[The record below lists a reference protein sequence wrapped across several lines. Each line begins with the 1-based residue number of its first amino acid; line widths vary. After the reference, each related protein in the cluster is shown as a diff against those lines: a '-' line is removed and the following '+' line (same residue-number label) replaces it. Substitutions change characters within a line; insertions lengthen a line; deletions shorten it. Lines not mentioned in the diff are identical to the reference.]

1 MILQDSKK
9 DFIEFMLAS
18 NVLRF
23 GSFMTKSGRETP
35 YFINTGFYNDGQG
48 IEKLG
53 HFYANCIEEYVP
65 ADIQTIYGPS
75 YKGIPLAVATTV
87 AMQNL
92 YGKNLHYS
100 FNRKEVKDHGEGGLI
115 VGYTPQDGDNIVIV
129 EDVITAGLS
138 ITESM
143 GILKSIA
150 DIHVQA
156 IIVSVDRMERG
167 ELERTAI
174 QEIQHKFGAPVYP
187 IVTIEE
193 VVNYIY
199 NEKKGGRMII
209 DEAMK
214 EKIEVRIVR

>member
-1 MILQDSKK
+1 MILQDSQK

-18 NVLRF
+18 KVLSF

-35 YFINTGFYNDGQG
+35 YFINTGLYNDGQG

-53 HFYANCIEEYVP
+53 RFYAKCITEHVA
-65 ADIQTIYGPS
+65 ADIQSIYGPS
-75 YKGIPLAVATTV
+75 YKGIPLAVGTTM

-115 VGYTPQDGDNIVIV
+115 VGYTPKDGDHVVIV

-138 ITESM
+138 ITESI
-143 GILKSIA
+143 GILRNIA
-150 DIHVQA
+150 DVHIPA
-156 IIVSVDRMERG
+156 IIISVDRMERG
-167 ELERTAI
+167 ESARTAI
-174 QEIQHKFGAPVYP
+174 QDIQHKFGVPVFP

-193 VVNYIY
+193 VVHYIY
-199 NEKKGGRMII
+199 HLKKDGRQII

-214 EKIEVRIVR
+214 AKIEARLVR